1 MKKFRITVD
10 GNQYDVEVEELSGE
24 SSQTVSQD
32 TTTQKPKKVENKKPK
47 KKSKPKKSNKKK
59 EKKSTPTVTGG
70 QSVKAPMPGTVL
82 SIAVSEGDKVDSGDL
97 LLVLEA
103 MKMENPINSESAGT
117 VKSIECSDGESVESG
132 DVLIVIG

>member
-24 SSQTVSQD
+24 SSQTVSQEA
-32 TTTQKPKKVENKKPK
+32 TTSKPKKVKKAKPK
-47 KKSKPKKSNKKK
+47 KKSKPKKSTKKK

-82 SIAVSEGDKVDSGDL
+82 SVAVSEGDTVDSGDL

-103 MKMENPINSESAGT
+103 MKMENPINAESAGT
-117 VKSIECSDGESVESG
+117 IKSIECSDGEAVESG